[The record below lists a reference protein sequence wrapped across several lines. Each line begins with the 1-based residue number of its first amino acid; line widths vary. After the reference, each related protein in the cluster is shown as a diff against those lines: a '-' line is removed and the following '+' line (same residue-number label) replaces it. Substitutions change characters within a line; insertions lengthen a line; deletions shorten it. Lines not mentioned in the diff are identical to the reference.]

1 LKRFLF
7 YHINFDAIRG
17 DNISWVL
24 IRDVGFIMFIC
35 GSLMLFTVTL
45 GRYLD
50 PPQSDA
56 SIRIICDSW
65 MWFVGDGL
73 MLVSAFVAVMAILG
87 GYLVSI

>member
-1 LKRFLF
+1 
-7 YHINFDAIRG
+7 
-17 DNISWVL
+17 VL

-73 MLVSAFVAVMAILG
+73 MLVSAFVAVIAILG
-87 GYLVSI
+87 GYLLSI

>member
-1 LKRFLF
+1 MSC
-7 YHINFDAIRG
+7 A
-17 DNISWVL
+17 L

-35 GSLMLFTVTL
+35 GSLMLFAVTL

>member
-1 LKRFLF
+1 M
-7 YHINFDAIRG
+7 
-17 DNISWVL
+17 SWAL
-24 IRDVGFIMFIC
+24 IRDMGFIIFIC
-35 GSLMLFTVTL
+35 GSLMLFAVTL

>member
-1 LKRFLF
+1 M
-7 YHINFDAIRG
+7 
-17 DNISWVL
+17 SWAL
-24 IRDVGFIMFIC
+24 IRDVGFVMFIC
-35 GSLMLFTVTL
+35 GSLMLFAVTL

-65 MWFVGDGL
+65 IWFVGDGL
-73 MLVSAFVAVMAILG
+73 MLVGAFIAVMAILG

>member
-1 LKRFLF
+1 M
-7 YHINFDAIRG
+7 
-17 DNISWVL
+17 SWAL

-35 GSLMLFTVTL
+35 GSLMLFAVTL

-50 PPQSDA
+50 PPPSDA

-73 MLVSAFVAVMAILG
+73 MLVSAFVAVMAIVS

>member
-1 LKRFLF
+1 M
-7 YHINFDAIRG
+7 
-17 DNISWVL
+17 SWVL
-24 IRDVGFIMFIC
+24 IRDVDFIMFIC
-35 GSLMLFTVTL
+35 GSLMLFAVTL

>member
-1 LKRFLF
+1 M
-7 YHINFDAIRG
+7 
-17 DNISWVL
+17 SWVL
-24 IRDVGFIMFIC
+24 IRDEGVIMFIC
-35 GSLMLFTVTL
+35 GSLMLFAVTL